1 MENEVA
7 TKTPDNGDE
16 FISESEVRVSPRGRK
31 AVYDAK
37 LIEALRSIPA
47 GKVARLSGSIGSVA
61 KSERPKVSAVIRK
74 HWRVAKPGT
83 ECRVDFDP
91 ETGVPQV
98 RQK

>member
-1 MENEVA
+1 MESEVA

-16 FISESEVRVSPRGRK
+16 FISEDEVRVSPRGRK

-37 LIEALRSIPA
+37 LLDALRAIPA
-47 GKVARLSGSIGSVA
+47 GRVARLSGSIGSVPKA
-61 KSERPKVSAVIRK
+61 DRPRVSAILRK
-74 HWRVAKPGT
+74 HWQVAKPGT

-91 ETGVPQV
+91 ETGVPQI